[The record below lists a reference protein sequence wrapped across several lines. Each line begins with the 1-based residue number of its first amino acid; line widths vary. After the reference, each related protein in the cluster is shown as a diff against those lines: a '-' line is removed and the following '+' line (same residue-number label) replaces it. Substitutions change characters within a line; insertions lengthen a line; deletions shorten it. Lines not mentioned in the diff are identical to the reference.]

1 MVKIEEI
8 VIYASVAIVII
19 FYIVAISLL
28 FSIKNKSY
36 NELQLVE
43 KPSDKDHNE
52 LGYVRGIYEIHSSS
66 AFMGLAAMPI
76 VILVIYILIA
86 KEFEIF
92 PFVVQERKCPT
103 GTLNTKI
110 EVPPN
115 ES

>member
-1 MVKIEEI
+1 
-8 VIYASVAIVII
+8 
-19 FYIVAISLL
+19 
-28 FSIKNKSY
+28 
-36 NELQLVE
+36 
-43 KPSDKDHNE
+43 
-52 LGYVRGIYEIHSSS
+52 
-66 AFMGLAAMPI
+66 MPI

-115 ES
+115 KS